1 MRDMYRIQ
9 REAKRIR
16 KELKQIHVEAES
28 DGVKVIVTAEQEIVA
43 IDIPETASVQSVS
56 GDGWAC
62 TSMGTGATCERQRLD
77 KGVSPALAASIVP
90 PRATPA

>member
-43 IDIPETASVQSVS
+43 IDIPETIEHGRIGPAIKDALNRALKKAQVVASEKMQPI
-56 GDGWAC
+56 
-62 TSMGTGATCERQRLD
+62 MGQMGIPTE
-77 KGVSPALAASIVP
+77 AAQ
-90 PRATPA
+90 